1 MLIRLT
7 TCQKKSCR
15 LLSDVLD
22 TLHCW
27 KAGAGLFLD
36 GFSIFVSEF
45 FMTFEE

>member
-27 KAGAGLFLD
+27 KAGEAPPEEGWVNPSAGCE
-36 GFSIFVSEF
+36 IP
-45 FMTFEE
+45 